1 MRWSKRY
8 VEPFTYFLAPSVLFF
23 SLIWLPWHF
32 LHLVV
37 EMGFFAPHLK
47 HILKNNLCCCAICFF
62 AASVIGIYTVLI
74 QRKALF
80 YLSVLTLFIS
90 QKCTRRLVY
99 SQSYANSRVLMA
111 IPVYGPPYL
120 TVLALLFGSHNSN
133 SSLHIRIT

>member
-37 EMGFFAPHLK
+37 EIGFLAPHLK
-47 HILKNNLCCCAICFF
+47 HILKNNLRCCAICFF
-62 AASVIGIYTVLI
+62 AVSVIGIYTALI

-80 YLSVLTLFIS
+80 YLSVLTLLIS
-90 QKCTRRLVY
+90 QKCTRRLAY
-99 SQSYANSRVLMA
+99 SQSYANSRVLIA
-111 IPVYGPPYL
+111 IPVGWATIFDGACL
-120 TVLALLFGSHNSN
+120 TGSKAI
-133 SSLHIRIT
+133 IRILLYTLE

>member
-1 MRWSKRY
+1 
-8 VEPFTYFLAPSVLFF
+8 
-23 SLIWLPWHF
+23 
-32 LHLVV
+32 
-37 EMGFFAPHLK
+37 MGFFAPHLK

-99 SQSYANSRVLMA
+99 SQSYANSRVVMA

-120 TVLALLFGSHNSN
+120 TVLALLFG
-133 SSLHIRIT
+133 RP

>member
-8 VEPFTYFLAPSVLFF
+8 VEPFAYFLAPSVLFF

-47 HILKNNLCCCAICFF
+47 HILKNNLRCCAICFF

-80 YLSVLTLFIS
+80 YLSVLTLLIS
-90 QKCTRRLVY
+90 QKCKRGLAY
-99 SQSYANSRVLMA
+99 SQSYANSCVLMV
-111 IPVYGPPYL
+111 IPVGWVAIFDDACL
-120 TVLALLFGSHNSN
+120 TVSKAI
-133 SSLHIRIT
+133 IRILLYTLE

>member
-37 EMGFFAPHLK
+37 EMGFLAPHLK
-47 HILKNNLCCCAICFF
+47 HILKNNLRCCAICFF

-80 YLSVLTLFIS
+80 YLSVLTLLIS

-99 SQSYANSRVLMA
+99 SQSYANSHVLMA
-111 IPVYGPPYL
+111 IPVGWATIFDGACL
-120 TVLALLFGSHNSN
+120 TVWKAI
-133 SSLHIRIT
+133 IRILLYTLE